1 MSLFAC
7 ECVCCLCC
15 ECADATERVLL
26 AVGRPGQAVAGGGRR
41 SSLDE
46 ALQVGNC
53 GASKATK
60 PTRAIGSDAKVRR
73 RWLR

>member
-1 MSLFAC
+1 VSVSVV
-7 ECVCCLCC
+7 CV
-15 ECADATERVLL
+15 ASVDATERVLL

-60 PTRAIGSDAKVRR
+60 ADKSDRE
-73 RWLR
+73 